1 MRKILLITLMA
12 LVSHECPAS
21 APEVRI
27 KDITDVEGVR
37 TNTLTGVGLV
47 TGLAGTGGNTPVT
60 REAAANLIQRFGLRM
75 DPLLRARLRD
85 DTKQRTD
92 NVSLVVVTAE
102 LPVFA
107 RPGQHIDVLVS
118 AYDDAES
125 LQGGVLVMTP
135 LLGADERV
143 YATAAGPLSIGGFS
157 FGGDAATAQ
166 KNHPTTGRIPN
177 GAVVEEMVPN
187 DFEGAECINLLLRNA
202 SFQTASRIAV
212 AVNALAPHT
221 AKTINAGTVNVMLPP
236 YVEHV
241 SFISQIQDLR
251 ITPDVEA
258 RVVINE
264 RTGTVSIGED
274 VRISQV
280 AITHANLSVVTGE
293 SPQVSQPL
301 PKSRGE
307 TVVVPRTEID
317 VVEENRPIEVIGQ
330 SATVGDLAT
339 ALNALGVTPR
349 DLSSIFQQLKTMGA
363 LHAKLEFQ

>member
-1 MRKILLITLMA
+1 MRRVFLITLLILA
-12 LVSHECPAS
+12 SHHAS
-21 APEVRI
+21 ASTPDVRI

-37 TNTLTGVGLV
+37 ENTLTGVGLV
-47 TGLAGTGGNTPVT
+47 TGLAGTGGDSPNT
-60 REAAANLIQRFGLRM
+60 REAASNLIQRFGLRL
-75 DPLLRARLRD
+75 DPQLRAQLRN

-107 RPGQHIDVLVS
+107 RPGQRIDVLIS

-135 LLGADERV
+135 LLGVDDRV

-157 FGGDAATAQ
+157 FSGDAATAQ

-177 GAVVEEMVPN
+177 GAVVEEVVPN
-187 DFEGAECINLLLRNA
+187 DFEDAECINLLLRNA
-202 SFQTASRIAV
+202 SFQTAYRIAS
-212 AVNALAPHT
+212 AINALAPNT
-221 AKTINAGTVNVMLPP
+221 ARTINAGTVNVTLPP
-236 YVEHV
+236 YVEQV

-258 RVVINE
+258 RVVVNE
-264 RTGTVSIGED
+264 RTGTVSIGQD

-293 SPQVSQPL
+293 TPQVSQPL

-317 VVEENRPIEVIGQ
+317 VVEENRPIQVIDQ